1 MVPGAPGSVE
11 PRLLCRDCGL
21 EQAKVSRKKGPFPA
35 ASTTLD
41 ALSSALSDKPGDKEP
56 VGTRKIVSALESSHK
71 ILQIVTV
78 RSVF

>member
-21 EQAKVSRKKGPFPA
+21 EQAKVSGKKGPFPA

-56 VGTRKIVSALESSHK
+56 VGTRKIVSALSSSHK